1 MIYSIIMLSCSHKTH
16 KGPSTETK
24 AHTDACFPLT
34 APVPPENV
42 QQELP
47 LPASPCLSLP
57 FPASPCP
64 HNPTP
69 HPGRS
74 QCVVNQLHIAFDA
87 ACDGPEGEEC

>member
-1 MIYSIIMLSCSHKTH
+1 MIYNIIMLSCSHKTH

-47 LPASPCLSLP
+47 LPASP
-57 FPASPCP
+57 ASPCLSP
-64 HNPTP
+64 PPQPITTP
-69 HPGRS
+69 WQVTVCCQPAAHCM
-74 QCVVNQLHIAFDA
+74 QC
-87 ACDGPEGEEC
+87 P